1 MKKSVTFLWSNT
13 VVNPP
18 APLAEVNKIQG
29 HILGEGKDRTSFS
42 LTQVSSLGYFKK
54 TRSVRG
60 IWGTEEF

>member
-13 VVNPP
+13 VVNPTP
-18 APLAEVNKIQG
+18 TPLAEVNKIQG

-54 TRSVRG
+54 QGV
-60 IWGTEEF
+60 